1 MKIQE
6 LNTPMKTF
14 LESFYN
20 TVELLPTTTFDE
32 ARNAGALKAYHSSMH
47 KSNAGYRSGS
57 HAGSKKQALIRADYM
72 VNDEEKFDE
81 YYLYELILKVENV
94 YPELLPDDGSDHG
107 YDYVAGM
114 RDYELVFYKNTGE
127 GSVDDE
133 NLSVIIIDP
142 SVVIESR
149 MIKVLTKDELLE
161 MQDYLY
167 G

>member
-6 LNTPMKTF
+6 LNIP

-20 TVELLPTTTFDE
+20 TIELVPSMTFDE
-32 ARNAGALKAYHSSMH
+32 ARNAGSLKAYHSSMH
-47 KSNAGYRSGS
+47 KSNAGYRVGS
-57 HAGSKKQALIRADYM
+57 HVGSKKQALIRADYM

-81 YYLYELILKVENV
+81 YYLYELILKVEKV

-107 YDYVAGM
+107 YDYVSGM
-114 RDYELVFYKNTGE
+114 QDYELAFYKNTGE
-127 GSVDDE
+127 GSVNDE

-142 SVVIESR
+142 SVIVESR
-149 MIKVLTKDELLE
+149 MIKVLTRDELLK